1 MTSTFHLLT
10 YILIIQVNISFQ
22 ESHFNLFVL
31 TLSRW
36 RKTSVSS
43 LIIPYD
49 LIISR
54 HLDEVKCRPT
64 KFFSFELHKTSTAT
78 EPLLKVYPAAPLIYR
93 RLIWMRPWNLLRH
106 YKDISRE
113 FFFTT
118 LSCIC
123 WPMQWVSLQRKSRFA
138 SNLGKRWGSL
148 WIWVTHYS
156 TPPLLFEKK
165 ECNLCNTLF
174 RILFSIFLV
183 CSVTRQTFAL
193 GN

>member
-1 MTSTFHLLT
+1 MTSIFHFLT
-10 YILIIQVNISFQ
+10 YVLIIHVNISFQ

-31 TLSRW
+31 TFCRW

-43 LIIPYD
+43 PIITYD

-54 HLDEVKCRPT
+54 HLVETKCRST

-93 RLIWMRPWNLLRH
+93 RLIWMWPWNLLRH
-106 YKDISRE
+106 YKDKSRE

-118 LSCIC
+118 LPCIC

-138 SNLGKRWGSL
+138 SNLVKRWGSL
-148 WIWVTHYS
+148 WIWVTLLYS
-156 TPPLLFEKK
+156 SPPLW
-165 ECNLCNTLF
+165 
-174 RILFSIFLV
+174 
-183 CSVTRQTFAL
+183 
-193 GN
+193 